1 LLISQKGFD
10 PDAEVRG
17 AVPLDTNSSDN
28 PQDDSG
34 WTPLMIAAS
43 VKDADKVADILLARG
58 ADVNQTSMPLPHST
72 TQSLSH

>member
-1 LLISQKGFD
+1 MSN
-10 PDAEVRG
+10 R
-17 AVPLDTNSSDN
+17 

-58 ADVNQTSMPLPHST
+58 ADVNQTSEPLIPHTYFFSLTNLPQIT
-72 TQSLSH
+72 TAK